1 MASACLLRMQF
12 TSQPLAGRTSSGLPP
27 SPAFSICSQCRNFQ
41 NCSLSM
47 MRLSRFCL
55 PAR

>member
-1 MASACLLRMQF
+1 MASACLLRIQF

-27 SPAFSICSQCRNFQ
+27 SPAFSICSQCRSFQ